1 MVIGLIQ
8 QFAVF
13 STYGNGQYLLAYK
26 SNNPLK
32 HQYLYANQ
40 SRGIFM
46 AGVMA
51 APNSTRVQAVI
62 EIMNSSTDQDGK
74 VELSLIIGKVEALYG
89 PCFIHV
95 GEQINVFT
103 YESVNDL
110 EPGQGIIAEIEYIGG
125 ATRGVYQITKI
136 IEDR

>member
-1 MVIGLIQ
+1 MIGLIQ

-13 STYGNGQYLLAYK
+13 SVYGSGQNILTYQ
-26 SNNPLK
+26 SNTPLK
-32 HQYLYANQ
+32 HQYLNANQ
-40 SRGIFM
+40 ARGIFM

-62 EIMNSSTDQDGK
+62 ETVNSSTDQDGK

-95 GEQINVFT
+95 GEKISVFT
-103 YESVNDL
+103 YESVNNL
-110 EPGQGIIAEIEYIGG
+110 KPGQSIIAEIEYIGG